1 MTPRTVANA
10 LSAMLLLPLVS
21 TAGNITFIDLTDTIT
36 LSDDAGRTQN
46 FMCQGET
53 CSVVLLPPAGTNGV
67 QANTAPSLFSWIEPG
82 TNMLSDQFCGAQQ
95 CSFSPQQAFIS
106 FQSDIDGVSLG
117 TCPVSVT
124 CGVENGQ
131 VQLAFT
137 INWVNVDRQVFATDN
152 INLQSDIGEVPEPSS
167 GVLLVAGIGG
177 ITLLRRLQRTN
188 RRRF

>member
-36 LSDDAGRTQN
+36 LSDDTGRTQN

-95 CSFSPQQAFIS
+95 CCFSPQQAFIS

-117 TCPVSVT
+117 TCPVGVT

-177 ITLLRRLQRTN
+177 ITLLRRLQTTN